1 LRREVPIA
9 ISAIIGVILFAEY
22 FFKLPSVS
30 AWANELQNWGVVI
43 SAFALALAAANLIRI
58 HVRRIGMGGRQS
70 VHSAILVGGLAVTVL
85 SGILIGQR
93 TNPFTFVF
101 NAIYTPLAAAFYSM
115 TAFHL
120 ASASYRAFRA
130 KNAQAAALLITGVL
144 LMLGRAPI
152 GEVIWKQF
160 PSVANWI
167 MSVMN
172 LAGSR
177 GIMITTSVGII
188 GVGLRVLTGLDRAH
202 LGGAE

>member
-1 LRREVPIA
+1 MRREVPLA
-9 ISAIIGVILFAEY
+9 ISGLIGLVLFLEY
-22 FFKLPSVS
+22 FFKLPAMS
-30 AWANELQNWGVVI
+30 AWASNLQNWGIVI

-58 HVRRIGMGGRQS
+58 HVKRISMGGRQAL
-70 VHSAILVGGLAVTVL
+70 HSSILVAALVVTVV
-85 SGILIGQR
+85 SGIFIGIR
-93 TNPFTFVF
+93 KDPFTFIF
-101 NAIYTPLAAAFYSM
+101 DAIYTPLAAAFYSM

-130 KNAQAAALLITGVL
+130 KNALAAALLVTGVL

-152 GEVIWKQF
+152 GEVIWSKF
-160 PSVANWI
+160 PAVANWI
-167 MSVMN
+167 MGVIN

-177 GIMITTSVGII
+177 GIMITTSIGVI